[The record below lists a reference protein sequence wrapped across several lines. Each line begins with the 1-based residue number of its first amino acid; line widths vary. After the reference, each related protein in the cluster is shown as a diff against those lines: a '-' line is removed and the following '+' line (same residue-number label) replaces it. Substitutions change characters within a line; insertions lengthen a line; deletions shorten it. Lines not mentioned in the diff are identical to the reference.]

1 MLTWGSS
8 YIELPEWL
16 KSKKAVINPQNKDEE
31 CFKWTVIG
39 ALYHEEIKHHPERIS
54 LLWAYENQYNW
65 KGLEFPVSIKKID
78 KFEKNNPGIAVNVL
92 FSNNKNQNIY
102 TARRSERN
110 VKCKKQVNLLMIV
123 DGEKRHYTAI
133 NNISKLLSKLNGK
146 TRRAYHF
153 CMNCLN
159 GFRTESA
166 RDKHYE
172 YCSSNG
178 HVKVK
183 MPTEKEK
190 WLKFHDGQYQFKVLF
205 MLYADFESILKPV
218 DERYKEKMNT
228 MKAERKGKAPYT
240 EKINTHVLSGWC
252 VYSTFAYGDV
262 PNLLKMYRGKDCVEK
277 FVEYIEEEVKRLYA
291 TFPQQP
297 MTKLTDVLKREH
309 EAAEKCH
316 ICLKE
321 FNDPRNRKV
330 RDHCYY
336 SGEYRGAAHNNCNL
350 KYKIPDHIPIV
361 FHNLSGYDAH
371 LFIKELG
378 RRFNKNDIGV
388 IAENKE
394 KYISFNV
401 KINVKLAG
409 VRDKDGKE
417 VHKNIK
423 LRFIDS
429 FRFMASSLDKLA
441 SKWYKRYSV

>member
-1 MLTWGSS
+1 MSS
-8 YIELPEWL
+8 
-16 KSKKAVINPQNKDEE
+16 
-31 CFKWTVIG
+31 
-39 ALYHEEIKHHPERIS
+39 
-54 LLWAYENQYNW
+54 
-65 KGLEFPVSIKKID
+65 
-78 KFEKNNPGIAVNVL
+78 
-92 FSNNKNQNIY
+92 
-102 TARRSERN
+102 
-110 VKCKKQVNLLMIV
+110 
-123 DGEKRHYTAI
+123 
-133 NNISKLLSKLNGK
+133 
-146 TRRAYHF
+146 
-153 CMNCLN
+153 
-159 GFRTESA
+159 
-166 RDKHYE
+166 
-172 YCSSNG
+172 
-178 HVKVK
+178 
-183 MPTEKEK
+183 EKEK
-190 WLKFHDGQYQFKVLF
+190 WLKFHDGQCQLKVPF
-205 MLYADFESILKPV
+205 MLYTDFESILKPV

-330 RDHCYY
+330 RDHCHYT
-336 SGEYRGAAHNNCNL
+336 GLYRGEAHKNCNL
-350 KYKIPDHIPIV
+350 KYKIRDHIPIV
-361 FHNLSGYDAH
+361 FHSLSGYDAH

-378 RRFNKNDIGV
+378 KRFNKNDIGV

-423 LRFIDS
+423 LRFIDG

-441 SKWYKRYSV
+441 SNLCGTRRIQCDKCKGNMELINISGDYIASFGCERVE